1 MMRPNAD
8 GYSSENTDMVDS
20 PDDPTAQNAATA
32 ATKPKAAV
40 NVQPPMPALAPLNSG
55 VDRYTGGEAVN
66 NDPNAYQPP
75 PQQMMM
81 DPYAGGGGPT
91 NGPPTSGGG
100 MGIVPQPYDNEIG
113 TDAGM
118 ALPNAPPTSG
128 GGMGLPPEMTKPFG
142 YAPDSGFLQ
151 PTDGPGLAPVR
162 LADLIT
168 PQPLPQ
174 VSASGASMGGQ
185 NVPAPSNQVF
195 NYIDPVSGE
204 HKTAASS
211 ADVPG
216 VAGRASAGLVGTTAG
231 GNMSTEGDS
240 ANPFRGYVSA
250 EGGGFGSGQSG
261 TLESLRTSTGVD
273 PAKFGFNAQTSPD
286 EIQAASRVMASMANG
301 DPAAMTQGLQS
312 SNAFIRQT
320 AANELA
326 KGLTMS
332 DSSQGAANTIQQLP
346 PELRALVQK
355 AFVNGNPYV
364 AGNAGYDAKRGTGA
378 QDALY
383 ADSWKRM
390 IDKPISDK
398 TDPAVQYQNLVM
410 GLGGRISG
418 QGDVG
423 IPNGRGG
430 MALEGNVNDPAFLAK
445 VQDYAKGK
453 VPQKIIQDA
462 VAPPDPNTRVG
473 NNFTPS
479 GPPGTPPLLS
489 PLPAKTASG
498 ATDATTGKPT
508 NTAVTTGT
516 GTATGTSTGTATTAG
531 TTGTPKPF
539 MTNAG
544 MAQGT
549 NAGVSGG
556 FPQLTSSASGN
567 AGISTTPTT
576 ADNALTNSTLAR
588 GPGADRFKIAGD
600 QWDAFQKSSDP
611 AYQASLR
618 DANRMGAAAGGLG
631 SGQLRTS
638 LGDLASNRA
647 LQMDMQKQNFL
658 SDALKGTI
666 GDQFGDLNQ
675 ANQQQGFQQGQQQ
688 QGFNN
693 EVQKQT
699 LQEMLTGGNFNRGLQ
714 ALTAGGAANPA
725 DVQLLLS
732 QIFGNNASAAGSSL
746 SGLLGGLGKKS
757 TSGGQ

>member
-32 ATKPKAAV
+32 ATKPKAAI

-55 VDRYTGGEAVN
+55 ADRYTGGEAVN

-75 PQQMMM
+75 PQQMTQAM
-81 DPYAGGGGPT
+81 DPYAGGGGAS
-91 NGPPTSGGG
+91 NG
-100 MGIVPQPYDNEIG
+100 
-113 TDAGM
+113 
-118 ALPNAPPTSG
+118 PPTSG
-128 GGMGLPPEMTKPFG
+128 GGMGLPPAQPQGGFDGPYPDTGRAFTDPQVRGMGLPPEMTKPFN
-142 YAPDSGFLQ
+142 FQ
-151 PTDGPGLAPVR
+151 RTDDAGTAPV
-162 LADLIT
+162 LPADLIT

-185 NVPAPSNQVF
+185 GVPAPSNQVF

-204 HKTAASS
+204 RKTAASS

-216 VAGRASAGLVGTTAG
+216 IAGRASAGLVNGGTSTA
-231 GNMSTEGDS
+231 EGDS
-240 ANPFRGYVSA
+240 SNAFKGYVSA
-250 EGGGFGSGQSG
+250 EGGGFGGG
-261 TLESLRTSTGVD
+261 PDIRAAWTNATGLPLGSLQGKSDADV
-273 PAKFGFNAQTSPD
+273 
-286 EIQAASRVMASMANG
+286 QAATRLMAAIGNGDAAAIAQGVNSAIPEVRDAARMYTLRNDARTTYGSNADYTGAGGKPVAADWKAYTAKQTGAKAQQVAGKWGFATNDDGDVFDHGTKLGNINDPGFDVDAAGQKSWADRGITQNRGANG
-301 DPAAMTQGLQS
+301 PG
-312 SNAFIRQT
+312 
-320 AANELA
+320 
-326 KGLTMS
+326 
-332 DSSQGAANTIQQLP
+332 GAAFDGQ
-346 PELRALVQK
+346 V
-355 AFVNGNPYV
+355 G
-364 AGNAGYDAKRGTGA
+364 GA
-378 QDALY
+378 
-383 ADSWKRM
+383 
-390 IDKPISDK
+390 
-398 TDPAVQYQNLVM
+398 TDPATIAKNAPLPINTVVHPGAAGSAYAA
-410 GLGGRISG
+410 LGQQSTG
-418 QGDVG
+418 QG
-423 IPNGRGG
+423 
-430 MALEGNVNDPAFLAK
+430 
-445 VQDYAKGK
+445 VQ
-453 VPQKIIQDA
+453 
-462 VAPPDPNTRVG
+462 
-473 NNFTPS
+473 
-479 GPPGTPPLLS
+479 
-489 PLPAKTASG
+489 PLPPKA
-498 ATDATTGKPT
+498 ATDVTTGKPT
-508 NTAVTTGT
+508 NTAVTTGAGTPVTT
-516 GTATGTSTGTATTAG
+516 GGRAPAATAATAG
-531 TTGTPKPF
+531 V
-539 MTNAG
+539 
-544 MAQGT
+544 AQGT
-549 NAGVSGG
+549 NTGVSGG

-647 LQMDMQKQNFL
+647 LQMDTQKQNFL

-666 GDQFGDLNQ
+666 SDQFGDLNQ